1 MTAPATAFTLC
12 EQVGRLWAANSTLG
26 LTFAEA
32 RSAAQANIYA
42 APMPPADRRLSPC
55 VSITPEVAAPSEAQ
69 SPTRAIGIAFE
80 VHAATRREALAA
92 LEEIHLI
99 LFPDDRPYAPV
110 AGTIHGQSVVGTFGA
125 PPATLEGEAVLWR
138 IIELQPVQI
147 PTVIVGGNVG
157 RDEQGEQL
165 ATATLRA
172 LAVRQTLNTPT
183 IAFCVWASATGNYS
197 AATIA
202 VDGTSVKV
210 WRNNGTLAQTI
221 FLFSGYAT
229 IALLRAAIDA
239 LDGVETES
247 NAEADALASADL
259 VVMSATSILGRIN
272 ATDLVVGV

>member
-26 LTFAEA
+26 LTFAEP

-42 APMPPADRRLSPC
+42 TPMPPADRRLSPC

-69 SPTRAIGIAFE
+69 SPTRAIGIALE

-110 AGTIHGQSVVGTFGA
+110 VGTIHGQSVVGTFGA
-125 PPATLEGEAVLWR
+125 PPASLEGEAELWR

-157 RDEQGEQL
+157 RNEEGEEI

-172 LAVRQTLNTPT
+172 LAVRQTLDTPT
-183 IAFCVWASATGNYS
+183 IAFRVWVTAPGDFS
-197 AATIA
+197 AATIE

-210 WRNNGTLAQTI
+210 VRNNGSVVQTI
-221 FLFSGYAT
+221 FLFSAYAT

-239 LDGVETES
+239 LEGVQTES

-259 VVMSATSILGRIN
+259 ELMSATNILGRTN

>member
-12 EQVGRLWAANSTLG
+12 EQIGRLWAANSTLG

-32 RSAAQANIYA
+32 RSAAQANLYA
-42 APMPPADRRLSPC
+42 AHMPPADRRLSPC
-55 VSITPEVAAPSEAQ
+55 VSLTPEVAAPSESQ
-69 SPTRAIGIAFE
+69 SPTRAIGVAIE
-80 VHAATRREALAA
+80 VHADTWRQALAA

-110 AGTIHGQSVVGTFGA
+110 AGTIHGQSVVGLFGA
-125 PPATLEGEAVLWR
+125 PPASLEGEAELWR

-147 PTVIVGGNVG
+147 PTVIVGGNAG
-157 RDEQGEQL
+157 RDEQGEEV

-183 IAFCVWASATGNYS
+183 IAFRVWVSTPGDFS
-197 AATIA
+197 AATIE

-210 WRNNGTLAQTI
+210 VRNNGSVVQTI
-221 FLFSGYAT
+221 LLFSAYAT
-229 IALLRAAIDA
+229 IALMRAAIDA
-239 LDGVETES
+239 LDGVQTES
-247 NAEADALASADL
+247 NADADALASADL
-259 VVMSATSILGRIN
+259 DVMSATDILGRIN